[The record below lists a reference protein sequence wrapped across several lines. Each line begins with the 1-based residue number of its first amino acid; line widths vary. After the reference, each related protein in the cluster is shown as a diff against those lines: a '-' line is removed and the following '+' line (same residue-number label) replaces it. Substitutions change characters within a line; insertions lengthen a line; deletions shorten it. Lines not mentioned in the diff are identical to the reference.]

1 MPWIGAL
8 PSEAEGYGGR
18 FFIPLDMPCRS
29 PRAHFARAYGRRTER
44 PPGRNPVSNE
54 ASVEASVRMS
64 CAKKCVTTAP
74 RKGDIAGA
82 AAVYPRRFRRQ
93 TRPAICGILVRGFWT
108 NTEPSPKGG
117 LVPQGLRH
125 APGCPDSLT
134 APGRGRTAA
143 ACRIPSDGFGCPVC
157 VRLAFFGKTV
167 YDKVVILCRLW
178 VRRPVERNDQA

>member
-1 MPWIGAL
+1 M
-8 PSEAEGYGGR
+8 EAD

-29 PRAHFARAYGRRTER
+29 PRAHFTRAYGRRTER

-108 NTEPSPKGG
+108 NTEPSPKEG
-117 LVPQGLRH
+117 LVPRGLRH
-125 APGCPDSLT
+125 APGCRILSPPL
-134 APGRGRTAA
+134 AEAGRLPHVESRRTVLAA
-143 ACRIPSDGFGCPVC
+143 LYVC
-157 VRLAFFGKTV
+157 VLLFLVK
-167 YDKVVILCRLW
+167 LCMIKL
-178 VRRPVERNDQA
+178 

>member
-1 MPWIGAL
+1 M

-18 FFIPLDMPCRS
+18 FFYPFRYAVPISEAAFYQGLWTADRTA
-29 PRAHFARAYGRRTER
+29 PR
-44 PPGRNPVSNE
+44 RNPVSNE

-64 CAKKCVTTAP
+64 CAKKCVTTAL

-82 AAVYPRRFRRQ
+82 TAVYPRRFRRQ
-93 TRPAICGILVRGFWT
+93 TRPAICGILVRGFLT
-108 NTEPSPKGG
+108 NTESSPKGG